1 MSDDLDIKVTSIVD
15 RLKSVTPIVND
26 PTPVNTWTPI
36 PLVGDIVEERPTI
49 LRLTDGRCLIYPGKT
64 HLLFGAS
71 ESGKTWLAIV
81 AMSEVLSLGGR
92 VLWID
97 YEDTKNTIMTRLVAY
112 GVSREQW
119 DRIDY
124 VNPEGPL
131 RGPDGVARTLG
142 GAELDRLLST
152 HYYDLAVVDG
162 LSTAMGVEGLDMNSA
177 NDVGLYNNR
186 LTNVIARTGTAVI
199 TLTHVVKGGVNGDK
213 IDSLG
218 SGQWRAQVTGASYL
232 VDCPKPFGKCQGAEP
247 TYGTITLQIA
257 KDRPATV
264 RGGRGVLAK
273 VAIAE
278 VTARPDMTIGI
289 KLSDPKDTVVV
300 PHVDISREIVRHLRN
315 YSGASMS
322 GIKDNVTGKGE
333 RIAEAVAYLVDI
345 EVITVTKVGA
355 SHRHVVDEVMA
366 SEYDF

>member
-1 MSDDLDIKVTSIVD
+1 M
-15 RLKSVTPIVND
+15 
-26 PTPVNTWTPI
+26 
-36 PLVGDIVEERPTI
+36 
-49 LRLTDGRCLIYPGKT
+49 
-64 HLLFGAS
+64 
-71 ESGKTWLAIV
+71 
-81 AMSEVLSLGGR
+81 AMSEVLNRGGR

-112 GVSREQW
+112 GVPREQW

-152 HYYDLAVVDG
+152 HSYDLAVVDG
-162 LSTAMGVEGLDMNSA
+162 LSTAMGVEGLNMIDA
-177 NDVGLYNNR
+177 QDVGLYNNR

-199 TLTHVVKGGVNGDK
+199 TLTHVTKAKDGDK

-257 KDRPATV
+257 KDRPASV

-322 GIKDNVTGKGE
+322 GIKDNVTGKDQ

-366 SEYDF
+366 SEYDL